1 MNGEIKMPP
10 RKKSAP
16 VETPEEIDE
25 APNAEEKAEASDIR
39 ATLENIKSR
48 AGIIGYIIRGPTS
61 AAVDV
66 NDPSKIIDYAVLS
79 AGALESSESLSDI
92 FELGKISNIV
102 SECKTLKI
110 LSLTK
115 GENRISVFMDKN
127 VDHNSICREIE

>member
-1 MNGEIKMPP
+1 MAPK
-10 RKKSAP
+10 KKSAP
-16 VETPEEIDE
+16 VETPEETDE
-25 APNAEEKAEASDIR
+25 AVNAEEKADIR

-48 AGIIGYIIRGPTS
+48 EGIIGYILRGPIS

-79 AGALESSESLSDI
+79 AEALESSESLSEI
-92 FELGKISNIV
+92 FELGEISNII

-115 GENRISVFMDKN
+115 GENQISVFMDKN
-127 VDHNSICREIE
+127 VDHNSICKEIE